1 MNASASTPAVM
12 VRVLI
17 RPGTPAQ
24 LASWGLAATALAVI
38 QALVLAGLNA
48 QGGHLSVGRMGI
60 CVVVTLAAGLYA
72 SFGRL
77 IVGRRPELATGWL
90 LVLTGLLLA
99 LSILTEQY
107 ALYGLAAAL
116 GTLPGVWLAGWLSG
130 TLAALTIVLIALLV
144 LLFPD
149 GRLPSRRWR
158 PVLWAIVVVVT
169 GWLATQMQAGT
180 AVSGGYANS
189 LDAARVSY
197 PNPLGIFPRNGWF
210 SHVVAVNF
218 TLAAVTAVLVVTS
231 VFVRRRGANAE
242 LRKQLAWL
250 GYVGLMTAGS
260 VMVFIVGS
268 LFAHGASAWILYPL
282 WNLMVLTP
290 VAGIPV
296 ACAVAV
302 LKYRLYEIDRLISRT
317 VAYAIVTGL
326 LVGVYAGLVLLTSAV
341 LPSHTQVAVAVA
353 TLVAAALFSPLRR
366 RVQTV
371 VDRRFNRARY
381 DAERTV
387 TAFAARL
394 ADATDLDAVRAD
406 LAATVQQALEP
417 THLSLWSG
425 RERRDHPHR
434 KEL

>member
-1 MNASASTPAVM
+1 MNASASAPAVM
-12 VRVLI
+12 VRALI
-17 RPGTPAQ
+17 RPATPAQ
-24 LASWGLAATALAVI
+24 LASWGLTATALAVI
-38 QALVLAGLNA
+38 QALVLAGVNA
-48 QGGHLSVGRMGI
+48 QAGHLSAGRVGI
-60 CVVVTLAAGLYA
+60 CVVVALAGGLYT

-77 IVGRRPELATGWL
+77 IVGRRPGLAIGWL
-90 LVLTGLLLA
+90 LSLTGFLLA

-116 GTLPGVWLAGWLSG
+116 GTLPGAWLAGWLSG

-197 PNPLGIFPRNGWF
+197 PNPLGIFPRHGWF
-210 SHVVAVNF
+210 SHLVAVNF

-242 LRKQLAWL
+242 QRKQLAWL

-260 VMVFIVGS
+260 VAVFIVGS

-317 VAYAIVTGL
+317 VAYAIMTAM
-326 LVGVYAGLVLLTSAV
+326 LVGVYAGLVLLTSRI
-341 LPSHTQVAVAVA
+341 LPSHTQVAVAA
-353 TLVAAALFSPLRR
+353 STLVAAALFTPLRH

-371 VDRRFNRARY
+371 VDRRFNRAHY
-381 DAERTV
+381 DAELTV
-387 TAFAARL
+387 AAFAARL
-394 ADATDLDAVRAD
+394 QDATDLDAVRAD
-406 LAATVQQALEP
+406 LAATVHRALEP

-425 RERRDHPHR
+425 RDHPHR
-434 KEL
+434 EEL

>member
-1 MNASASTPAVM
+1 MNASASAPAVM
-12 VRVLI
+12 VRALV
-17 RPGTPAQ
+17 RPGTAQ
-24 LASWGLAATALAVI
+24 LASWGLMATALAVI
-38 QALVLAGLNA
+38 QALVLAGVNA
-48 QGGHLSVGRMGI
+48 QAGHLSAGRVGI
-60 CVVVTLAAGLYA
+60 CVLVTLTAGLYA
-72 SFGRL
+72 GFGRL
-77 IVGRRPELATGWL
+77 IAVRRSALTIGWL
-90 LVLTGLLLA
+90 LGATGFVLA
-99 LSILTEQY
+99 LSVLTEQY
-107 ALYGLAAAL
+107 ALYGLATAPGA
-116 GTLPGVWLAGWLSG
+116 LPGTWLAGWLSG
-130 TLAALTIVLIALLV
+130 TLAALTIVLVALLV

-189 LDAARVSY
+189 LDAARVGY
-197 PNPLGIFPRNGWF
+197 PNPLGIFPRHGWF
-210 SHVVAVNF
+210 SHLVAVNF
-218 TLAAVTAVLVVTS
+218 ALAGVTAVLVVTS
-231 VFVRRRGANAE
+231 VFVRRRGAGAE
-242 LRKQLAWL
+242 QRKQLAWL

-260 VMVFIVGS
+260 VTVFIVGS
-268 LFAHGASAWILYPL
+268 LFARGASTWILYPL
-282 WNLMVLTP
+282 WSLMVLTP

-317 VAYAIVTGL
+317 VAYAILTGL
-326 LVGVYAGLVLLTSAV
+326 LVGMYAGLVLLTSAV

-353 TLVAAALFSPLRR
+353 TLVAAALFSPLRH

-381 DAERTV
+381 NAELTI

-394 ADATDLDAVRAD
+394 QDATDLDAVRAD
-406 LAATVQQALEP
+406 LAATVDRALEP

-425 RERRDHPHR
+425 RDHPHGE
-434 KEL
+434 EL

>member
-1 MNASASTPAVM
+1 VNASASTPAVM

-48 QGGHLSVGRMGI
+48 QGGHLSVGRVGI
-60 CVVVTLAAGLYA
+60 CVVMTLAAGLYA

-77 IVGRRPELATGWL
+77 IVGRRPELAIGWL

-107 ALYGLAAAL
+107 ALNGLATAL
-116 GTLPGVWLAGWLSG
+116 GTLPGAWLAGWLSG
-130 TLAALTIVLIALLV
+130 TLAAVTIVLVALLV
-144 LLFPD
+144 LLFPN

-197 PNPLGIFPRNGWF
+197 PNPLGIFPRHGWF
-210 SHVVAVNF
+210 SHLVAVNF

-302 LKYRLYEIDRLISRT
+302 LKYRLYDIDRLISRT

-326 LVGVYAGLVLLTSAV
+326 LVGVYAGLVLLTSPI
-341 LPSHTQVAVAVA
+341 LPSHSQVSVAASTLVAVA
-353 TLVAAALFSPLRR
+353 LFTPLRH

-381 DAERTV
+381 DADLTV

-394 ADATDLDAVRAD
+394 QDATDLDAVRAD
-406 LAATVQQALEP
+406 LAATVHRALEP

-425 RERRDHPHR
+425 RDHPPG
-434 KEL
+434 EEP

>member
-1 MNASASTPAVM
+1 MNASASAPAVI
-12 VRVLI
+12 VRALI

-24 LASWGLAATALAVI
+24 LASWGLAATALAAV
-38 QALVLAGLNA
+38 QGLVLAGVNAQAGYLNA
-48 QGGHLSVGRMGI
+48 GRVGI

-77 IVGRRPELATGWL
+77 VAVRRPDLAIGWL
-90 LVLTGLLLA
+90 LGLTGLLLA

-107 ALYGLAAAL
+107 ALYGLATAPSAV
-116 GTLPGVWLAGWLSG
+116 PSAWLAGWLSG
-130 TLAALTIVLIALLV
+130 TLAALTIVLVALLV

-158 PVLWAIVVVVT
+158 PVLWAIFVVVT

-180 AVSGGYANS
+180 AVSGGYVNS

-197 PNPLGIFPRNGWF
+197 PNPLGIFPRHGWF
-210 SHVVAVNF
+210 SHLVAVNF
-218 TLAAVTAVLVVTS
+218 VLAAVTAVLVVTS
-231 VFVRRRGANAE
+231 VFVRRRGAGAE
-242 LRKQLAWL
+242 QRKQLAWL

-260 VMVFIVGS
+260 VAVFIISS
-268 LFAHGASAWILYPL
+268 LFAHGASAWILFPL
-282 WNLMVLTP
+282 WSLMVLTP

-317 VAYAIVTGL
+317 LAYAIVTGL
-326 LVGVYAGLVLLTSAV
+326 LVGVYAGLVLLTSRI
-341 LPSHTQVAVAVA
+341 LPSHTQVAVAAA
-353 TLVAAALFSPLRR
+353 TLVAAALFTPLRH
-366 RVQTV
+366 RVQAV

-381 DAERTV
+381 DAELTV
-387 TAFAARL
+387 AAFAARL
-394 ADATDLDAVRAD
+394 QDATDLDAVRAD
-406 LAATVQQALEP
+406 LAATVHRALEP

-425 RERRDHPHR
+425 RDHPHG
-434 KEL
+434 EEP